1 MICLFVLMTGCR
13 TQKLNGMEIGLTL
26 QKYKKIYEITE
37 RNHQTTTT
45 EMMQINF
52 YIGKI
57 FQSLCFFFQRIFQ
70 NEKLNFEN

>member
-1 MICLFVLMTGCR
+1 MICFFVLMTGCR

-26 QKYKKIYEITE
+26 QKYNKKIYEITE

-57 FQSLCFFFQRIFQ
+57 FQSLCFFSTNISKRKTTF
-70 NEKLNFEN
+70 